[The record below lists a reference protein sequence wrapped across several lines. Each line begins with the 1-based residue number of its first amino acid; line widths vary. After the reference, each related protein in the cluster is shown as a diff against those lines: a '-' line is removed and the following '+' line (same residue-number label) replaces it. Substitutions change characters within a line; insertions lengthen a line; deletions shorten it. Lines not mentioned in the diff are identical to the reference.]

1 MPHGA
6 GQRAPRDLDA
16 SGRPPICPHR
26 ARQSL
31 DSDLN
36 LRIGGCVMSAA
47 SGWYPDPN
55 VPGQLRYFDGTAWTP
70 HTAPGRTPAPAQPK
84 RRHRSPLMWI
94 ATGAGIVIILSAVLG
109 AIASC
114 AANVSGTR
122 YTCEGAEQDAVRI
135 SSENDAGSGLPLLIA
150 VQDLRVVRD
159 LQPIGDLPASGYAP
173 VLDCSGNGTWSDGTE
188 SPIDLLVTIDSRGR
202 YFVEYRPR

>member
-1 MPHGA
+1 
-6 GQRAPRDLDA
+6 
-16 SGRPPICPHR
+16 
-26 ARQSL
+26 
-31 DSDLN
+31 
-36 LRIGGCVMSAA
+36 
-47 SGWYPDPN
+47 
-55 VPGQLRYFDGTAWTP
+55 
-70 HTAPGRTPAPAQPK
+70 
-84 RRHRSPLMWI
+84 MWI
-94 ATGAGIVIILSAVLG
+94 ATGAGIVLLLSAVLG

-122 YTCEGAEQDAVRI
+122 YTCEGAEEDAVQI

-173 VLDCSGNGTWSDGTE
+173 VLDCSGIGTWSDGTE
-188 SPIDLLVTIDSRGR
+188 RPIDLLVTIDSRGR